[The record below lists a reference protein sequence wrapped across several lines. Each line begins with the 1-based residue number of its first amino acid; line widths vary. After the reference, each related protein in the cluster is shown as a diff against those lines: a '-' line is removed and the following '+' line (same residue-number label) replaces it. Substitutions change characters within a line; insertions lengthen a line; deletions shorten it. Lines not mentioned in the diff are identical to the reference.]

1 MVRTFDPNKVTLIF
15 DGQVITG
22 FADDT
27 LVQAEK
33 NEDNVTPYVGVKGE
47 VSRAINANKTGT
59 ITISLA
65 TTSPFIRILSQK
77 ATVDTIAPI
86 SMIDMNDDGINI
98 GGTESWITKA
108 PNINLGKEVDAVE
121 VQFFVADYKVG

>member
-1 MVRTFDPNKVTLIF
+1 MVRTFDPNKVTIIF

-22 FADDT
+22 FSEDT
-27 LVQAEK
+27 LVEAEK

-47 VSRAINANKTGT
+47 VSRAINANNTGM

-77 ATVDTIAPI
+77 AKVDTIAPI
-86 SMIDMNDDGINI
+86 SIIDMNDDGINI

-108 PNINLGKEVDAVE
+108 PNIMLGKEVDAVE
-121 VQFFVADYKVG
+121 VQFFVADYTVG